1 MPLHEQNVII
11 KNVFFTPPWTN
22 HIHSHSWSNKFKMT
36 NTALPIRWA
45 CPRMPVPAPA
55 APLHTG
61 QSDFHPA
68 RTPITKAYFSKEY
81 LVNSTC
87 IKKRLNKNVLSLFSY
102 ENPMKDFDYFLLNLF
117 QLLQQSQF
125 PNWIWRR
132 MNLKKPAI
140 CVYIWRQGWTWL
152 GNRSKQKKCVC
163 WAASDR
169 DKWLPHLCS
178 EGETKVMFVNPF
190 SFGPSLRTETQYSG
204 TLG

>member
-1 MPLHEQNVII
+1 
-11 KNVFFTPPWTN
+11 
-22 HIHSHSWSNKFKMT
+22 MT

-102 ENPMKDFDYFLLNLF
+102 ENPMKDFDYFLLSKF
-117 QLLQQSQF
+117 ISAITAKSVSQL
-125 PNWIWRR
+125 
-132 MNLKKPAI
+132 NLKKDEPEET
-140 CVYIWRQGWTWL
+140 G
-152 GNRSKQKKCVC
+152 
-163 WAASDR
+163 
-169 DKWLPHLCS
+169 HLCLYL
-178 EGETKVMFVNPF
+178 ET
-190 SFGPSLRTETQYSG
+190 GLD
-204 TLG
+204 LAW